1 MMKKYDLIVVGG
13 GPGGLP
19 AAIAA
24 ARSGMKTLLVERS
37 AALGGLAISGLP
49 LLGFVDRAGDHVR
62 GGIPQEFV
70 DRLAQV
76 DGTMG
81 HVHCPVHNS
90 LTIINPHWFRIV
102 SFEMCAEAGVDVLL
116 YAELMDVKT
125 EEERIT
131 QITVLCRGE
140 EKTFTA
146 PVFIDATGDA
156 CLAARAGALCEKS
169 EKLQPPSLTFSVG
182 NVNLERFMKY
192 LEAHPES
199 AKLPDTYGVAQTHE
213 QFFQSRAFVYTGF
226 ADQIAEAKKNGDYT
240 LPRDRI
246 IFTTLGEPGHVLIN
260 TTRANGVDTSN
271 YESVLEGEF
280 ECHRQIKELMLFFKK
295 YAPGFEECY
304 LANVSPCLG
313 SRESWRII
321 GQKTLTADA
330 LTDYAVPEDTVTLA
344 GYNVDVHVPH
354 SNKLSIQ
361 PVEHAVGVPYGCLV
375 SKNIHNLMVAGR
387 CASVD
392 SGIYGLTRVMGTCMG
407 MGEAAGTAAAMAV
420 QQGIDPKDVALPAL
434 REKLLANNVILTT
447 GEKWDYTK

>member
-1 MMKKYDLIVVGG
+1 MTKQYDLIVVGG

-24 ARSGMKTLLVERS
+24 ARSGLKTLLVERS

-49 LLGFVDRAGDHVR
+49 LLGFVDRAGDHVM

-70 DRLAQV
+70 DRLAKV
-76 DGTMG
+76 DGTLS

-102 SFEMCAEAGVDVLL
+102 SFEMCQEAGVDVLL
-116 YAELMDVKT
+116 YAELMDAKK
-125 EEERIT
+125 EGDRIT

-140 EKTFTA
+140 ARSFTA

-156 CLAARAGALCEKS
+156 CLATRVGALCEKN

-182 NVNLERFMKY
+182 NVDLDRFMQY
-192 LEAHPES
+192 LKAHPES
-199 AKLPDTYGVAQTHE
+199 AQLPDTYGVAQSLE

-226 ADQIAEAKKNGDYT
+226 ADQIEEAKKNGDYT

-246 IFTTLGEPGHVLIN
+246 IFTKLGEPRHVLIN

-271 YESVLEGEF
+271 YESVMEGEF
-280 ECHRQIKELMLFFKK
+280 ACHRQIKELMLFFRK
-295 YAPGFEECY
+295 YCPGFEQCY
-304 LANVSPCLG
+304 LANVAPCLG

-321 GQKTLTADA
+321 GQKTLTAEA
-330 LTDYAVPEDTVTLA
+330 LTNYAVPEDTVTLA

-361 PVEHAVGVPYGCLV
+361 PVEHAVGIPYGCLV
-375 SKNIHNLMVAGR
+375 SKNIDNLLVAGR
-387 CASVD
+387 CASIGSD
-392 SGIYGLTRVMGTCMG
+392 IYGLTRVMATCMG
-407 MGEAAGTAAAMAV
+407 LGEAAGTAAVLAV
-420 QQGIDPKDVALPAL
+420 NQEIAPKDVSVPQL
-434 REKLLANNVILTT
+434 RDALLANGAILTT
-447 GEKWDYTK
+447 GKKWNYT

>member
-1 MMKKYDLIVVGG
+1 MTKQYDLIVVGG

-24 ARSGMKTLLVERS
+24 TRSGLKTLLVERS

-49 LLGFVDRAGDHVR
+49 LLGFVDRAGDHVV

-70 DRLAQV
+70 DRLAKV
-76 DGTMG
+76 DGTLS

-102 SFEMCAEAGVDVLL
+102 SFEMCQEAGVDVLL
-116 YAELMDVKT
+116 YAELMDAKK
-125 EEERIT
+125 EGDRIT

-140 EKTFTA
+140 ARSFTA

-156 CLAARAGALCEKS
+156 CLATRVGALCEKN

-182 NVNLERFMKY
+182 NVDLDRFMQY
-192 LEAHPES
+192 LKAHPES
-199 AKLPDTYGVAQTHE
+199 AQLPDTYGVAQSLE

-226 ADQIAEAKKNGDYT
+226 ADQIEEAKKNGDYT

-246 IFTTLGEPGHVLIN
+246 IFTKLGEPRHVLIN

-271 YESVLEGEF
+271 YESVMEGEF
-280 ECHRQIKELMLFFKK
+280 ECHRQIKELMLFFRK
-295 YAPGFEECY
+295 YCPGFEQCY
-304 LANVSPCLG
+304 LANVAPCLG

-321 GQKTLTADA
+321 GQKTLTAEA
-330 LTDYAVPEDTVTLA
+330 LTNYAVPEDTVTLA

-361 PVEHAVGVPYGCLV
+361 PVEQAVGIPYGCLV
-375 SKNIHNLMVAGR
+375 SKNIDNRLVAGR
-387 CASVD
+387 CASIGSD
-392 SGIYGLTRVMGTCMG
+392 IYGLTRVMATCMG
-407 MGEAAGTAAAMAV
+407 LGEAAGTAAVLAV
-420 QQGIDPKDVALPAL
+420 NQKIAPKDVSVPQL
-434 REKLLANNVILTT
+434 RGALLANGAILTT
-447 GEKWDYTK
+447 GKKWNYT

>member
-1 MMKKYDLIVVGG
+1 MTKQYDLIVVGG

-24 ARSGMKTLLVERS
+24 ARAGLKTLLIERS
-37 AALGGLAISGLP
+37 ATLGGLANSGLP
-49 LLGFVDRAGDHVR
+49 LLGFVDRAGDQVL

-76 DGTMG
+76 GGTMG

-102 SFEMCAEAGVDVLL
+102 SFELCREAGVDVLL
-116 YAELMDVKT
+116 YAELMDAKT
-125 EEERIT
+125 QDDRIT

-140 EKTFTA
+140 ARTFAA

-156 CLAARAGALCEKS
+156 CLATRVGAMCRKN

-192 LEAHPES
+192 LEEHPES

-213 QFFQSRAFVYTGF
+213 QFFRSRAFVYTGF
-226 ADQIAEAKKNGDYT
+226 ADQIEEAKANGDYT

-280 ECHRQIKELMLFFKK
+280 ECHRQIKELMLFFRK
-295 YAPGFEECY
+295 YAPGFEDCY
-304 LANVSPCLG
+304 LANVSDCLG
-313 SRESWRII
+313 SRESWRIV
-321 GQKTLTADA
+321 GQKSLSAAA
-330 LTDYAVPEDTVTLA
+330 LADYAIPEDTVTLA

-361 PVEHAVGVPYGCLV
+361 PVEHAVGIPYGCLV
-375 SKNIHNLMVAGR
+375 SKNIRNLMVAGR
-387 CASVD
+387 CASID
-392 SGIYGLTRVMGTCMG
+392 SDIYGLTRVMGTCMG
-407 MGEAAGTAAAMAV
+407 MGEAAGTAAALAV
-420 QQGIDPKDVALPAL
+420 KQGIEPKDVSVQELK
-434 REKLLANNVILTT
+434 ETLLAKGAILTT
-447 GEKWDYTK
+447 GKKWDWDK

>member
-1 MMKKYDLIVVGG
+1 MANNYDLIVVGG

-24 ARSGMKTLLVERS
+24 ARAGLKTLLIERS
-37 AALGGLAISGLP
+37 ATLGGLANSGLP
-49 LLGFVDRAGDHVR
+49 LLGFVDRAGDQVL

-102 SFEMCAEAGVDVLL
+102 SFEMCREAGVEVLL
-116 YAELMDVKT
+116 YAELMDAKK
-125 EEERIT
+125 EDDRIT
-131 QITVLCRGE
+131 EITVLCRGE
-140 EKTFTA
+140 ARTFTA

-156 CLAARAGALCEKS
+156 CLATRVDAMCRKN
-169 EKLQPPSLTFSVG
+169 EKLQPPSITFSVG
-182 NVNLERFMKY
+182 NVKLERFMKY

-199 AKLPDTYGVAQTHE
+199 AQLPDTYGVAQTHE
-213 QFFQSRAFVYTGF
+213 QFFKSRAFVYTGF
-226 ADQIAEAKKNGDYT
+226 ADQIEEAKANGDYT

-260 TTRANGVDTSN
+260 TTRANGVDTSD

-280 ECHRQIKELMLFFKK
+280 ECHRQIKELMLFFRK

-304 LANVSPCLG
+304 LANVSDCLG
-313 SRESWRII
+313 SRESWRIV
-321 GQKTLTADA
+321 GQKSLSAEA
-330 LTDYAVPEDTVTLA
+330 LTDYAIPEDTITLA

-361 PVEHAVGVPYGCLV
+361 PVEHAVGIPYGCLV
-375 SKNIHNLMVAGR
+375 SKNIQNLMVAGR

-392 SGIYGLTRVMGTCMG
+392 SDIYGLTRVMGTCMG
-407 MGEAAGTAAAMAV
+407 MGEAAGTAAALAV
-420 QQGIDPKDVALPAL
+420 RQGIDPKDVSVPEL
-434 REKLLANNVILTT
+434 REKLLANGAILTT
-447 GEKWDYTK
+447 GKKWDWEK

>member
-1 MMKKYDLIVVGG
+1 MAKQYDLIVVGG

-24 ARSGMKTLLVERS
+24 ARAGMKTLLIERS

-49 LLGFVDRAGDHVR
+49 LLGFVDRAGDQVL

-76 DGTMG
+76 GGTMS
-81 HVHCPVHNS
+81 HVYCPVHNS

-102 SFEMCAEAGVDVLL
+102 SFEMCLEAGVDILL
-116 YAELMDVKT
+116 YAELMDAKK
-125 EEERIT
+125 EDGRIT
-131 QITVLCRGE
+131 EITVLCRGE
-140 EKTFTA
+140 QRRFSA
-146 PVFIDATGDA
+146 PIFIDATGDA
-156 CLAARAGALCEKS
+156 CLAIRVGALCEKN

-182 NVNLERFMKY
+182 NVNLDRFMKY

-226 ADQIAEAKKNGDYT
+226 ADQIAEAKENGDYT

-260 TTRANGVDTSN
+260 TTRANGVDTSD
-271 YESVLEGEF
+271 YESVMEGEF

-304 LANVSPCLG
+304 LANVAPCLG

-321 GQKTLTADA
+321 GQKTLTADC
-330 LTDYAVPEDTVTLA
+330 LTNYEIPEDTITLA

-375 SKNIHNLMVAGR
+375 SKNIPNLLVAGR
-387 CASVD
+387 CASIG
-392 SGIYGLTRVMGTCMG
+392 SNIYGLTRVMGTCMG
-407 MGEAAGTAAAMAV
+407 MGEAAGTAAALAIR
-420 QQGIDPKDVALPAL
+420 QGIDPKDVSIPEL
-434 REKLLANNVILTT
+434 RETLLDNHAILTT
-447 GEKWDYTK
+447 GKKWDYTK

>member
-1 MMKKYDLIVVGG
+1 MKKYDLIVVGG

-24 ARSGMKTLLVERS
+24 ARAGLKVLLVERS

-49 LLGFVDRAGDHVR
+49 LLGFVDRAGDQVL

-76 DGTMG
+76 DGTLR
-81 HVHCPVHNS
+81 HVYCPVHNS

-102 SFEMCAEAGVDVLL
+102 SFEMCLEAGVDILL
-116 YAELMDVKT
+116 YAELMDAKT
-125 EEERIT
+125 ENGQISE
-131 QITVLCRGE
+131 ITVLCRGE
-140 EKTFTA
+140 QRSFTA
-146 PVFIDATGDA
+146 PLFIDATGDA
-156 CLAARAGALCEKS
+156 CLATRAGALCEKN

-182 NVNLERFMKY
+182 NVDLERFMKY

-199 AKLPDTYGVAQTHE
+199 AKLPDTYGVAQTRE
-213 QFFQSRAFVYTGF
+213 QFFNSRAFVYTGF

-246 IFTTLGEPGHVLIN
+246 IFTTLGEPGHVLLN
-260 TTRANGVDTSN
+260 TTRANGVDTSD
-271 YESVLEGEF
+271 YESVMEGEF
-280 ECHRQIKELMLFFKK
+280 ECHRQIKELMLFLRK

-304 LANVSPCLG
+304 LANVAPCLG

-321 GQKTLTADA
+321 GQKTLTADC
-330 LTDYAVPEDTVTLA
+330 LTDYAIPGDTVTLA

-361 PVEHAVGVPYGCLV
+361 PVEHAVGIPYGCLV
-375 SKNIHNLMVAGR
+375 SKNISNLMVAGR
-387 CASVD
+387 CASVGSD
-392 SGIYGLTRVMGTCMG
+392 IYGLTRVMGTCMG

-420 QQGIDPKDVALPAL
+420 KHGIDPKDVSVPEL
-434 REKLLANNVILTT
+434 RSTLLANGAILTT
-447 GEKWDYTK
+447 GKKWDYTK

>member
-1 MMKKYDLIVVGG
+1 MTKQYDLIVVGG

-24 ARSGMKTLLVERS
+24 ARSGLKTLLVERS

-49 LLGFVDRAGDHVR
+49 LLGFVDRAGDHVV

-70 DRLAQV
+70 DRLAKV
-76 DGTMG
+76 DGTLS

-102 SFEMCAEAGVDVLL
+102 SFEMCQEAGVDVLL
-116 YAELMDVKT
+116 YAELMDAKK
-125 EEERIT
+125 EGDRIT

-140 EKTFTA
+140 ARSFTA

-156 CLAARAGALCEKS
+156 CLATHVGALCEKNK
-169 EKLQPPSLTFSVG
+169 KLQPPSLTFSVG
-182 NVNLERFMKY
+182 NVDLDRFMQY
-192 LEAHPES
+192 LKAHPES
-199 AKLPDTYGVAQTHE
+199 AQLPDTYGVAQSLE

-226 ADQIAEAKKNGDYT
+226 ADQIEEAKKNGDYT

-246 IFTTLGEPGHVLIN
+246 IFTKLGEPRHVLIN

-271 YESVLEGEF
+271 YESVMEGEF
-280 ECHRQIKELMLFFKK
+280 ECHRQIKELMLFFRK
-295 YAPGFEECY
+295 YCPGFEQCY
-304 LANVSPCLG
+304 LANVAPCLG

-321 GQKTLTADA
+321 GQKTLTAEA
-330 LTDYAVPEDTVTLA
+330 LTNYAVPEDTVTLA

-361 PVEHAVGVPYGCLV
+361 PVEHAVGIPYGCLV
-375 SKNIHNLMVAGR
+375 SKNIDNLLVAGR
-387 CASVD
+387 CASIGSD
-392 SGIYGLTRVMGTCMG
+392 IYGLTRVMATCMG
-407 MGEAAGTAAAMAV
+407 LGEAAGTAAVLAV
-420 QQGIDPKDVALPAL
+420 NQKIAPKDVSVPQL
-434 REKLLANNVILTT
+434 RDALLANGAILTT
-447 GEKWDYTK
+447 GKKWNYT

>member
-1 MMKKYDLIVVGG
+1 MTKQYDLIVVGG

-24 ARSGMKTLLVERS
+24 ARSGLKTLLVERS

-49 LLGFVDRAGDHVR
+49 LLGFVDRAGDHVV

-70 DRLAQV
+70 DRLAKV
-76 DGTMG
+76 DGTLS

-102 SFEMCAEAGVDVLL
+102 SFEMCQEAGVDVLL
-116 YAELMDVKT
+116 YAELMDAKK
-125 EEERIT
+125 EGDRIT

-140 EKTFTA
+140 ARSFTA

-156 CLAARAGALCEKS
+156 CLATRVGALCEKN

-182 NVNLERFMKY
+182 NVDLDRFMQY
-192 LEAHPES
+192 LKAHPES
-199 AKLPDTYGVAQTHE
+199 AQLPDTYGVAQSLE

-226 ADQIAEAKKNGDYT
+226 ADQIEEAKKNGDYT

-246 IFTTLGEPGHVLIN
+246 IFTKLGEPRHVLIN

-271 YESVLEGEF
+271 YESVMEGEF
-280 ECHRQIKELMLFFKK
+280 ACHRQIKELMLFFRK
-295 YAPGFEECY
+295 YCPGFEQCY
-304 LANVSPCLG
+304 LANVAPCLG

-321 GQKTLTADA
+321 GQKTLTAEA
-330 LTDYAVPEDTVTLA
+330 LTNYAVPEDTVTLA

-361 PVEHAVGVPYGCLV
+361 PVEHAVGIPYGCLV
-375 SKNIHNLMVAGR
+375 SKNIDNLLVAGR
-387 CASVD
+387 CASIGSD
-392 SGIYGLTRVMGTCMG
+392 IYGLTRVMATCMG
-407 MGEAAGTAAAMAV
+407 LGEAAGTAAVLAV
-420 QQGIDPKDVALPAL
+420 NQEIAPKDVSVPQL
-434 REKLLANNVILTT
+434 RDALLANGAILTT
-447 GEKWDYTK
+447 GKKWNYT